1 MPLPCAGIAQPVGS
15 LVRIP
20 RAAADFSRPF
30 RANNWFPPFD
40 VAERSPRRYIE
51 VGSGMSTR
59 FARQAVSDLNL
70 QTRIVSIDPHPWTPI
85 DPLSDELL
93 RARMEEVPRE
103 FWEGIGPE
111 DLLRFRGVIRS

>member
-1 MPLPCAGIAQPVGS
+1 MPLPCAGIAQHVGS

-40 VAERSPRRYIE
+40 VVERSPRRYIE

-59 FARQAVSDLNL
+59 FPRQAISDLNL
-70 QTRIVSIDPHPWTPI
+70 QTRIVSIDPSV
-85 DPLSDELL
+85 DPNRSTLRRTVARSDGGGAPRVL
-93 RARMEEVPRE
+93 RGDQA
-103 FWEGIGPE
+103 
-111 DLLRFRGVIRS
+111 